1 MLNDKLP
8 KIDNDFNDLTAD
20 SLQQAWRGETKQQR
34 WRRAYR
40 SLTIF
45 LLIIMIGGLL
55 MIIWPTMRQNSSTWS
70 VWFKNKA
77 GQALDGFKQWQV
89 NSERSI
95 IEGDILK

>member
-1 MLNDKLP
+1 MLNKQTP
-8 KIDNDFNDLTAD
+8 KIDNDFSNLTAD

-34 WRRAYR
+34 WRLAHR
-40 SLTIF
+40 SSAVL
-45 LLIIMIGGLL
+45 LLIIIIGGLL
-55 MIIWPTMRQNSSTWS
+55 VIIWPTMRQNSSTWS
-70 VWFKNKA
+70 VWLKNKA

>member
-1 MLNDKLP
+1 MLNKQTP
-8 KIDNDFNDLTAD
+8 KIDNDFSNLTAD

-34 WRRAYR
+34 WRLAYR
-40 SLTIF
+40 SSAVL

-55 MIIWPTMRQNSSTWS
+55 MIIWPTMRQNSSTWL

>member
-8 KIDNDFNDLTAD
+8 KIGNDFSDLTAD

-45 LLIIMIGGLL
+45 INYYD
-55 MIIWPTMRQNSSTWS
+55 WSSANDYLANHAS
-70 VWFKNKA
+70 KF
-77 GQALDGFKQWQV
+77 
-89 NSERSI
+89 
-95 IEGDILK
+95 

>member
-1 MLNDKLP
+1 
-8 KIDNDFNDLTAD
+8 
-20 SLQQAWRGETKQQR
+20 
-34 WRRAYR
+34 
-40 SLTIF
+40 
-45 LLIIMIGGLL
+45 